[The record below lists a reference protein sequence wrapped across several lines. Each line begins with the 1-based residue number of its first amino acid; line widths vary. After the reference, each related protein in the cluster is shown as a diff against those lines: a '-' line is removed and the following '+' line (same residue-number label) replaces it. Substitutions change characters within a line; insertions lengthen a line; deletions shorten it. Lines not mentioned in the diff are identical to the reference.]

1 MEQIKE
7 LAKFVTEN
15 REKKIDLIDWDGPE
29 SSDNYRK
36 TTEWAAKNKVN
47 TEEDIA
53 AIIDAP
59 PGSPKFRKFK
69 SRLKEKL
76 LNNVLFFD
84 IKEEDKT
91 PYHKALMLCGRNVY
105 CIKVFSTIGLVKS
118 AEKLARSTLNKA
130 LEFELYE
137 AAFYCARELR
147 RFYSYLGNEEE
158 FNRFN
163 REAEEYARL
172 NTAENSAYA
181 CLESLYVKVANTN
194 FFKKELNELA
204 KVKLEE
210 VTKIRESSKTYLT
223 GLFYYRVKVI
233 YEELCEDYHA
243 ALKTWDNFDKYIEG
257 YKNFEYNIRM
267 AEIAVQQFYCY
278 LCLEDYVSGQKCAV
292 KCEMYYKPPAQNW
305 LLYKEYYFLLAMH
318 TRKYNQATATVQQV
332 LAMPSFMFMHDN
344 RQEKW
349 RLFEAYNFIM
359 HKASGVDT
367 NKDPQFNKFKLTK
380 FLNETPIYN
389 KDKEG
394 FNISIL
400 VVQIMI
406 FLLDKKFEELAEKVD
421 ALKRYVSR
429 TFQKDTEYKSHTFI
443 KMIILA
449 DKNNYDFEKTTKA
462 TEDLFADLKIKKY
475 THSNSYEGLE
485 IVPYSHLWEVVLDCI
500 KN

>member
-1 MEQIKE
+1 MKQIKE

-15 REKKIDLIDWDGPE
+15 REKKIDLIDWDVPE
-29 SSDNYRK
+29 SDDNYRK
-36 TTEWAAKNKVN
+36 TTELAAKNKVN
-47 TEEDIA
+47 TEEDIS

-59 PGSPKFRKFK
+59 LGSPKFRKFK

-91 PYHKALMLCGRNVY
+91 PYHRALMLCGRNVY
-105 CIKVFSTIGLVKS
+105 CIKVFTTIGLAKS
-118 AEKLARSTLNKA
+118 AERLARSTLKKA
-130 LEFELYE
+130 VEFELYE
-137 AAFYCARELR
+137 SAFYCARELR
-147 RFYSYLGNEEE
+147 RLYSYSGNEEE
-158 FNRFN
+158 FNKYN
-163 REAEEYARL
+163 QDAEEYARL
-172 NTAENSAYA
+172 NACENRANA

-194 FFKKELNELA
+194 FFKKELNDLA
-204 KVKLEE
+204 KIKLEE
-210 VTKIRESSKTYLT
+210 VTKIHEEAKTYLT

-233 YEELCEDYHA
+233 YEELYEDYHA
-243 ALKTWDNFDKYIEG
+243 ALKTWESFDKYIEG
-257 YKNFEYNIRM
+257 YKNYEYNIRM
-267 AEIAVQQFYCY
+267 AEMAVQQFYCY
-278 LCLEDYVSGQKCAV
+278 LCLEDYEASQKSAV

-318 TRKYNQATATVQQV
+318 TRKYNQATATIQQII
-332 LAMPSFMFMHDN
+332 AMPSFRFLSDN

-359 HKASGVDT
+359 QKASGVDT
-367 NKDPQFNKFKLTK
+367 DTNPQFNKFKLTK

-400 VVQIMI
+400 VVQVMT

-429 TFQKDTEYKSHTFI
+429 TFQKDTEYKSQIFI

-449 DKNNYDFEKTTKA
+449 DKNNYDYNKTTSA

-475 THSNSYEGLE
+475 KHSNSYEGLE
-485 IVPYSHLWEVVLDCI
+485 IVPYAHLWEVVLDCI
-500 KN
+500 K

>member
-15 REKKIDLIDWDGPE
+15 RGKKIDLIEWEGPE
-29 SSDNYRK
+29 LNENYRIIA
-36 TTEWAAKNKVN
+36 ELAAKNKVN
-47 TEEDIA
+47 TEEEIA
-53 AIIDAP
+53 EIIDAP
-59 PGSPKFRKFK
+59 TGSPKFRKFK

-84 IKEEDKT
+84 IKDEERT
-91 PYHKALMLCGRNVY
+91 PYHKALMLCGRNEY
-105 CIKVFSTIGLVKS
+105 CIKVFRTIGLVKS
-118 AEKLARSTLNKA
+118 MEKLAKSTLNKA

-137 AAFYCARELR
+137 VAFYCAKELR
-147 RFYSYLGNEEE
+147 RLISYTGNEEE
-158 FNRFN
+158 FNKYN
-163 REAEEYARL
+163 QGTEEYARL
-172 NTAENSAYA
+172 SANENRAYS
-181 CLESLYVKVANTN
+181 CLESLYVKLANTN
-194 FFKKELNELA
+194 FYTKEVKELA
-204 KVKLEE
+204 KEKLEE
-210 VTKIRESSKTYLT
+210 VTKIYEESKTYLT
-223 GLFYYRVKVI
+223 GLFYFRVRVI

-243 ALKTWDNFDKYIEG
+243 ALKTWDSFDKYIEG
-257 YKNFEYNIRM
+257 YKNYEYNIRM
-267 AEIAVQQFYCY
+267 AEMAVQQFYCY
-278 LCLEDYVSGQKCAV
+278 LCLEDYEASQKSAV
-292 KCEMYYKPPAQNW
+292 KCEMYYKPPAHNW

-318 TRKYNQATATVQQV
+318 TRKYNQATATIQQII
-332 LAMPSFMFMHDN
+332 AMPSFRFFSDN

-359 HKASGVDT
+359 QKASGVNTDT
-367 NKDPQFNKFKLTK
+367 NPQFSRFRLTK

-400 VVQIMI
+400 VIQIMI

-429 TFQKDTEYKSHTFI
+429 TFQKDTEYKSHIFI

-449 DKNNYDFEKTTKA
+449 NKNHYNYPKTIKA
-462 TEDLFADLKIKKY
+462 TEELFADLKIKKY

-485 IVPYSHLWEVVLDCI
+485 IVPYAHLWEVVLDCI
-500 KN
+500 K